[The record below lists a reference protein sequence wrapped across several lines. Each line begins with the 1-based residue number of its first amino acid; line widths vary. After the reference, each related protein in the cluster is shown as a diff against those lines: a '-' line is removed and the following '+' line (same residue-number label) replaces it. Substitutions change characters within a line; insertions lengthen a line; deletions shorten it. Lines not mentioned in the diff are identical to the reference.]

1 MPAVEGQHDAI
12 GRTRFVELVEL
23 AETFECVRQRVLHL
37 RAVTT
42 KAPHRLGKLFAERPI
57 FLAGGGA
64 IAGVL
69 SAELRLD

>member
-12 GRTRFVELVEL
+12 GRTRFVEL